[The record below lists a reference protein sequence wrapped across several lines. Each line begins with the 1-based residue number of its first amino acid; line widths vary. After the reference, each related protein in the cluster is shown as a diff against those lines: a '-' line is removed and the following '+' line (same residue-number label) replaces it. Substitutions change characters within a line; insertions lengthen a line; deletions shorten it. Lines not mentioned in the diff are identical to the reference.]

1 MAAKRSLTDKQEKEI
16 AKAYAKG
23 GLTSHL
29 SAQYEVHPSTIR
41 NAILRQGGTLRVRG
55 GVPGVSKS
63 AYATSGA

>member
-1 MAAKRSLTDKQEKEI
+1 MAATKSLSDKQEREI

-29 SAQYEVHPSTIR
+29 AAQYQVHPSTIR
-41 NAILRQGGTLRVRG
+41 NAIQRQGGSLRPRG

-63 AYATSGA
+63 VYQEA